1 MTRVL
6 ITMGDMGKR
15 KEWQM
20 EEVKRGSS
28 FQMQR
33 VYQTIIQQIYFSRW
47 TRSQSESVSQL
58 NLLKT
63 GRCRREDD
71 LTAFLPLFFLSSPL
85 SVNQRVKQ
93 KRQLKSSRFC
103 FCLCSILSSCFL
115 SLSDSFTNDWWLLE
129 CLEITSNSIQK
140 INCYLYMTS
149 KLRGLSNK
157 YWGCQPAHIDS
168 DLGSLSNKTFTH
180 GACGKKMMKILIFFT
195 QMCPVM

>member
-71 LTAFLPLFFLSSPL
+71 LTAFLPLFF
-85 SVNQRVKQ
+85 SVFPSICQPKGQTKAAVKV
-93 KRQLKSSRFC
+93 LP
-103 FCLCSILSSCFL
+103 FL
-115 SLSDSFTNDWWLLE
+115 FLFVLHFVFLFSVTVWLMTCNLLE